1 MLKLGVTPWDLDAP
15 TAASLTR
22 QAQRAEALG
31 YDSFWLPENHF
42 NAQAIPEPLMWLAA
56 VAAGTQ
62 RIRLGTTS
70 LLLTLRHPLA
80 LAEQVAVLDQ
90 LSQGRVMLGIG
101 RGYAAD
107 LFEAFGVDA
116 RQKREVF
123 EAALMKMRAAWAGEP
138 VNGEEGAAPL
148 ALWPRPV
155 QQPHPPLWV
164 AAFGPK
170 ALAQAGRLGL
180 PYLASPVEALDALA
194 DNYARHRE
202 AARAAGH
209 DRIDAAP
216 VMRSIYLTDS
226 RREAERV
233 RESLEAAARARRLPG
248 SLSAAPV
255 ETWAIIGDAGHLEAR
270 VAEYRERLGMTHLLV
285 TRLRLEGLDRDAVER
300 SVARVGEL
308 LG

>member
-1 MLKLGVTPWDLDAP
+1 MLKLGVTPWDLYAP
-15 TAASLTR
+15 TAASLAR
-22 QAQRAEALG
+22 QAQRAEGLG

-42 NAQAIPEPLMWLAA
+42 NAQAIPEPLMALAA
-56 VAAGTQ
+56 VAAGT
-62 RIRLGTTS
+62 RRLRLGTTS

-90 LSQGRVMLGIG
+90 LSEGRVVLGVG
-101 RGYAAD
+101 RGYAPR
-107 LFEAFGVDA
+107 LFEAFGVDVRA
-116 RQKREVF
+116 KRRVF
-123 EAALMKMRAAWAGEP
+123 EAALAQMRAAWAGEP
-138 VNGEEGAAPL
+138 L
-148 ALWPRPV
+148 ADDDAGVELWPRPV

-170 ALAQAGRLGL
+170 ALSQAGRLGL

-209 DRIDAAP
+209 GAIDTVP
-216 VMRSIYLTDS
+216 VMRSVYLTDS

-233 RESLEAAARARRLPG
+233 RSAVAAAALARPLPG
-248 SLSAAPV
+248 SLTAAPV
-255 ETWAIIGDAGHLEAR
+255 DDWAIIGDAGLLRER

-285 TRLRLEGLDRDAVER
+285 TRLRLEGLDREAVER
-300 SVARVGEL
+300 SVARVGEQL
-308 LG
+308 A